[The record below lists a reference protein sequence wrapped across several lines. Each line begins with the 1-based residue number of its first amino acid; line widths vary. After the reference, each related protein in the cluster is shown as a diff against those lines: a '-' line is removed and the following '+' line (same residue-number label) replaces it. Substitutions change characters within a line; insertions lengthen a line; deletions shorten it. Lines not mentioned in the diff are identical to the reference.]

1 MVFFSFPEVVGA
13 TERRGGGGAERRKSG
28 RALGNRCS
36 ESKQFIRLCIIRK
49 GEWGVQEGAE
59 VGTGDLFK
67 GGSTLFVELNVNCV
81 DAFVD
86 CLSHCLI
93 VCLFVLSGFHARYRC
108 DKPPLR
114 MVGERREAKGTN
126 N

>member
-1 MVFFSFPEVVGA
+1 MGSAG
-13 TERRGGGGAERRKSG
+13 
-28 RALGNRCS
+28 
-36 ESKQFIRLCIIRK
+36 
-49 GEWGVQEGAE
+49 GAE
-59 VGTGDLFK
+59 VGRGEDLFK
-67 GGSTLFVELNVNCV
+67 VGSTLYVELNVNCV

-108 DKPPLR
+108 DKLR
-114 MVGERREAKGTN
+114 EGRVGKGSN

>member
-1 MVFFSFPEVVGA
+1 M
-13 TERRGGGGAERRKSG
+13 
-28 RALGNRCS
+28 
-36 ESKQFIRLCIIRK
+36 
-49 GEWGVQEGAE
+49 QEGAE
-59 VGTGDLFK
+59 VAPGDLFK

-108 DKPPLR
+108 DKPRLR
-114 MVGERREAKGTN
+114 MVGERRRGEQQLNFAQSAVPEFSPFTRSLFVMIFIANQLNLIAILISFFNLLQKWFGVG
-126 N
+126 